1 MHGLINR
8 TIQNF
13 ISDNFGVAVWKQVA
27 RRVGMDD
34 EEFEPMLTY
43 EYRLTSDVIDA
54 MSDVLGR
61 PKSELLEDLGAYLVS
76 NPSQEGVRRLLRFG
90 GVGFEDFLYSLDD
103 LHDRAKLA
111 VPNLDLPVME
121 IDQVEQGH
129 FTLVCRGPMP
139 GFGNVMTGVLRVI
152 ADDYGALVLLDNSCS
167 SDGCEKI
174 CIKLV
179 DRDFAEGRGFELGA
193 PVP

>member
-1 MHGLINR
+1 M
-8 TIQNF
+8 
-13 ISDNFGVAVWKQVA
+13 
-27 RRVGMDD
+27 
-34 EEFEPMLTY
+34 
-43 EYRLTSDVIDA
+43 
-54 MSDVLGR
+54 
-61 PKSELLEDLGAYLVS
+61 
-76 NPSQEGVRRLLRFG
+76 
-90 GVGFEDFLYSLDD
+90 GFEDFLYSLDD

-152 ADDYGALVLLDNSCS
+152 ADDYVALVLLDNSCS

-179 DRDFAEGRGFELGA
+179 ERDFAEGRGFELGA